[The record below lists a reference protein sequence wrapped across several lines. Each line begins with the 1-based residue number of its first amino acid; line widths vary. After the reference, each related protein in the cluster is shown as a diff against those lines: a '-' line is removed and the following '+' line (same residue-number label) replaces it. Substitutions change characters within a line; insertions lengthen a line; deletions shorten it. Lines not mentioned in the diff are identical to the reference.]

1 MTLDKVRYSLPPLQ
15 RQPSWCNWCKPGMLL
30 SNHYNY
36 TQQPI
41 FRIGW
46 YHITWTWRDT
56 DNGESLNTSFR
67 PEKDERLVHHVIL
80 SYPSARWYAHMSL
93 RWGGPNE
100 AHLLIQLDR
109 LFNGWK
115 ATQLWISRF
124 VTLRQEWIILD
135 IRTVMD
141 THSIS
146 YAPDHRNAE
155 LLPALVQQN
164 CVMEIW
170 PFNCPLWNLQ
180 RCGNRLTRPYRWC
193 GRQARLPFVS
203 IAMSYQE
210 TIKVANEM
218 MPTVVSSCAMISLYL
233 KQTVWRGREAV
244 LVRLSFKAKP
254 AQTPTNLVTGWFR
267 VSINSSSTAITC
279 LSKTRQP
286 LLSRIYQHNS

>member
-1 MTLDKVRYSLPPLQ
+1 MVSHWTRHLDPRRTRDWSTTSYYPIRVRVGMRTCPFDEVDPTRHIYSF
-15 RQPSWCNWCKPGMLL
+15 SWIVCSTDEKRLNFG
-30 SNHYNY
+30 
-36 TQQPI
+36 
-41 FRIGW
+41 FRASSL
-46 YHITWTWRDT
+46 YVRNESYWTW
-56 DNGESLNTSFR
+56 
-67 PEKDERLVHHVIL
+67 H
-80 SYPSARWYAHMSL
+80 AR
-93 RWGGPNE
+93 
-100 AHLLIQLDR
+100 
-109 LFNGWK
+109 
-115 ATQLWISRF
+115 
-124 VTLRQEWIILD
+124 
-135 IRTVMD
+135 RTVMD

-155 LLPALVQQN
+155 LLPALIQQN

-286 LLSRIYQHNS
+286 LLSRVYQHNS